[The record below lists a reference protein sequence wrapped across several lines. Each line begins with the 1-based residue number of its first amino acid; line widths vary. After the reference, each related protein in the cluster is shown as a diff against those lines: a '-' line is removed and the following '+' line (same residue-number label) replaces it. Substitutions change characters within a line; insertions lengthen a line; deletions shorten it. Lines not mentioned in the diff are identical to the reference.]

1 MSQYSILILP
11 GDGIGAEVM
20 DEVRK
25 IIDWFDSKRG
35 LDFDVIEDLV
45 GGALTVP
52 PNFPTSTSSANFF
65 IYCLSSFRI

>member
-20 DEVRK
+20 DEVCK
-25 IIDWFDSKRG
+25 IIDWFDNKRG

-45 GGALTVP
+45 GGAG
-52 PNFPTSTSSANFF
+52 
-65 IYCLSSFRI
+65 I